1 MMHLARIKGEN
12 FRLFEKLD
20 FNPHPRVTFIIGE
33 NAAGK
38 TSLLESIYCLGRAKS
53 FRGNGPAELAGAQGR
68 HWQVMARL
76 QMPDAPSTTVRVAWN
91 PEGTAVR
98 FGENTKPTSAEL
110 VSQLPTQIIEPAMHR
125 LLQDG
130 PSYRRSFLDWGVFH
144 VEQQFFPVWRRHQRA
159 LKQRNM
165 ALRSQS
171 SPKEVRIWD
180 EELAA
185 SAELLLQ
192 YRAEHLAALKPILA
206 EMVAKL
212 FNTEDW
218 SIELQPG
225 WSTETPYIESLRR
238 NLERD
243 RKMGMTVEGAHRAE
257 LKLRLNSHQ
266 VKNRISRGQQKLL
279 ISALI
284 LAQSELMYRH
294 TGRSPILLVDDF
306 SAELATEFQRALAGL
321 FAQHTGQ
328 LFITAFERV
337 PAFELLPDSSMF
349 HVEHGRIREC

>member
-1 MMHLARIKGEN
+1 MYLARIKGEN

-20 FNPHPRVTFIIGE
+20 FKPHPRVTLITGE

-53 FRGNGPAELAGAQGR
+53 FRGNGPAELAGAVGR

-76 QMPDAPSTTVRVAWN
+76 QQADLPSTTVKVAWN
-91 PEGTAVR
+91 PEGTSVR
-98 FGENTKPTSAEL
+98 FGEGGRPTAAEL

-130 PSYRRSFLDWGVFH
+130 PGYRRSFLDWGVFH
-144 VEQQFFPVWRRHQRA
+144 VEHRFFPVWRRHQRV
-159 LKQRNM
+159 LKQRNK
-165 ALRSQS
+165 ALRLKG
-171 SPKEVRIWD
+171 SPRDIHIWD

-192 YRAEHLAALKPILA
+192 YRMEHLSALRPVVA
-206 EMVAKL
+206 EMVARL

-225 WSTETPYIESLRR
+225 WSTETPYIEGLRK

-243 RKMGMTVEGAHRAE
+243 RRMGMTVEGAHRAE

-294 TGRSPILLVDDF
+294 TGRAPILLVDDF
-306 SAELATEFQRALAGL
+306 SAELATEFQKALAGL
-321 FAQHTGQ
+321 FAQHAGQ

-337 PAFELLPDSSMF
+337 SAFELLPDSSMF
-349 HVEHGRIREC
+349 HVEHGRLREC